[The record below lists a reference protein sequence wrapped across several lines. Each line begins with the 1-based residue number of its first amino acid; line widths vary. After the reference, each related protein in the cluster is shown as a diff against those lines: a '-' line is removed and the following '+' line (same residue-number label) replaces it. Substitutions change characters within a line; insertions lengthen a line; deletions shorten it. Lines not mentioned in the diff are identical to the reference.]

1 MRTHVLIGALAA
13 FLMVSCEGKS
23 GTEQQSLKVSP
34 ETMTFGAESG
44 TQRATVTA
52 QGVEWT
58 HEVAAE
64 AAEWLSAERSDDQ
77 TLTVTVAENSAPE
90 QRSGRITVS
99 AEGSGVAP
107 CVITVTQQA
116 AEIIYGLTVEPA
128 SLDFAGTDAPSQKVT
143 VTTEGEGL
151 TWTAEPE
158 EAIAEWV
165 TLAVEGNEITVS
177 VADNLLT
184 TPRAGLITVTPSV
197 ESVGAKAIRITQA
210 GCDPEFSATPLELT
224 FPCLDVSSEWSE
236 PQSVE
241 VVALGVEFHIM
252 YSFGNGDERWVEAT
266 INVKDGRGTVEVQV
280 TRNTAPEER
289 TASVYLVP
297 NDETLGFEQ
306 IEIKVTQEAAPE
318 YRSNLTENVVL
329 DATHAYCYV
338 RPSRPSASG
347 GTYWQIELLGSDV
360 QNEGGINSGT
370 GDRLYLM
377 LVSTLIEPNDDNEYY
392 LPAGTYTIATAEK
405 GGDDVE
411 PWDIVYPYNPND
423 SAKYPSGATYTR
435 IENDVWTVKAPLVEG
450 TMEVSRS
457 GDVYTLQLDF
467 KDDRGYSVTGTYE
480 GRLDENRLVD

>member
-1 MRTHVLIGALAA
+1 MDPR
-13 FLMVSCEGKS
+13 
-23 GTEQQSLKVSP
+23 
-34 ETMTFGAESG
+34 
-44 TQRATVTA
+44 
-52 QGVEWT
+52 
-58 HEVAAE
+58 
-64 AAEWLSAERSDDQ
+64 DDK
-77 TLTVTVAENSAPE
+77 TLTVTVAENAAPE

-99 AEGSGVAP
+99 AEGSGTAP

-116 AEIIYGLTVEPA
+116 AEITYGLTVEPA
-128 SLDFAGTDAPSQKVT
+128 SLDFVGTDAPSQQVT

-197 ESVGAKAIRITQA
+197 ESAGAKAIRVTQA

-224 FPCLDVSSEWSE
+224 FPCGDISSEWSE

-241 VVALGVEFHIM
+241 VVALGVEFHSM
-252 YSFGNGDERWVEAT
+252 YSFGNGDDKWIDAT
-266 INVKDGRGTVEVQV
+266 INVKDGRGTVDVLV
-280 TRNTAPEER
+280 KRNTASEER

-306 IEIKVTQEAAPE
+306 IEIKVTQEAAPD

-338 RPSRPSASG
+338 RPSRPSLTG
-347 GTYWQIELLGSDV
+347 GTYWNIELLGADV
-360 QNEGGINSGT
+360 RNEYGNNYGT
-370 GDRLYLM
+370 GDRLYIQ

-392 LPAGTYTIATAEK
+392 LPEGTYTIATAEK

-467 KDDRGYSVTGTYE
+467 KDDQGYSVTGTYE

>member
-23 GTEQQSLKVSP
+23 GTEQQSLEVSP

-64 AAEWLSAERSDDQ
+64 AAEWLSAERSDDK
-77 TLTVTVAENSAPE
+77 TLTVTVAENAAPE

-99 AEGSGVAP
+99 AEGSGTAP

-116 AEIIYGLTVEPA
+116 AEITYGLTVEPA
-128 SLDFAGTDAPSQKVT
+128 SLDFVGTDAPSQQVT

-165 TLAVEGNEITVS
+165 TLAVEGDKITVS
-177 VADNLLT
+177 VADNPLT

-197 ESVGAKAIRITQA
+197 ESAGAKAIRVTQA

-224 FPCLDVSSEWSE
+224 FPSGDVSSEFSE

-241 VVALGVEFHIM
+241 VVALGVEFHVM
-252 YSFGNGDERWVEAT
+252 YSFGNGDERWAEAT
-266 INVKDGRGTVEVQV
+266 INVKDGRGTVEVKV
-280 TRNTAPEER
+280 KRNTAPEAR

-297 NDETLGFEQ
+297 NDEELGFGQ

-318 YRSNLTENVVL
+318 YRSNLTENVVMDIPQL
-329 DATHAYCYV
+329 YCYV
-338 RPSRPSASG
+338 KVGNPSQTG
-347 GTYWQIELLGSDV
+347 GTYWEVQAYGADV
-360 QNEGGINSGT
+360 LNDYGIVSGT
-370 GDRLYLM
+370 GDRLYLP
-377 LVSTLIEPNDDNEYY
+377 LVSTLIERNDDNEYD
-392 LPAGTYTIATAEK
+392 LPEGTYTIATAEEPE
-405 GGDDVE
+405 VE
-411 PWDIVYPYNPND
+411 PWWIVYPYRLND
-423 SAKYPSGATYTR
+423 SARYPSGATFTR

-457 GDVYTLQLDF
+457 GDIYTLQFDF
-467 KDDRGYSVTGTYE
+467 KDDQGYSVTGTYE
-480 GRLDENRLVD
+480 GPLDDNMVVS

>member
-44 TQRATVTA
+44 TQQAAVTA

-64 AAEWLSAERSDDQ
+64 AAEWLSAERCDDK
-77 TLTVTVAENSAPE
+77 TLTVTVAENPAPE

-116 AEIIYGLTVEPA
+116 AEITYGLTVEPA

-143 VTTEGEGL
+143 VITEGEGL

-177 VADNLLT
+177 VADNPLT

-241 VVALGVEFHIM
+241 VVALGVEFHVM
-252 YSFGNGDERWVEAT
+252 TSLKDEEDRWAEAT

-280 TRNTAPEER
+280 TRNTAPEKR
-289 TASVYLVP
+289 TAFVYLVP

-338 RPSRPSASG
+338 KPARPSLSG

-360 QNEGGINSGT
+360 QNEAGINSGT

-392 LPAGTYTIATAEK
+392 LPEGTYTVGTPEEADAI
-405 GGDDVE
+405 E
-411 PWDIVYPYNPND
+411 PWGIVYPYNLKD
-423 SAKYPSGATYTR
+423 SARYPSGATFTR
-435 IENDVWTVKAPLVEG
+435 LENDVWTVKAPLVEG

-457 GDVYTLQLDF
+457 GDIYMLKLAF
-467 KDDRGYSVTGTYE
+467 KDDQGYSVTGTYE
-480 GRLDENRLVD
+480 GRLDENRIVD

>member
-23 GTEQQSLKVSP
+23 GTEQQSLEVSP

-64 AAEWLSAERSDDQ
+64 AAEWLSAERSDDK
-77 TLTVTVAENSAPE
+77 TLTVTVAENAAPE

-99 AEGSGVAP
+99 AEGSGTAP

-116 AEIIYGLTVEPA
+116 AEITYGLTVEPA
-128 SLDFAGTDAPSQKVT
+128 SLDFVGVDAPSQQVT

-165 TLAVEGNEITVS
+165 TLAVEGDRITVS
-177 VADNLLT
+177 VADNPLT
-184 TPRAGLITVTPSV
+184 TPRAGIITVTPSV
-197 ESVGAKAIRITQA
+197 ESAGAKAIRVTQA

-224 FPCLDVSSEWSE
+224 FPCGDISSEWSE

-252 YSFGNGDERWVEAT
+252 TSLGDGEDRWIDAT
-266 INVKDGRGTVEVQV
+266 INVKDGRGTVEVLV
-280 TRNTAPEER
+280 KRNTASEPR

-297 NDETLGFEQ
+297 NDEELGFGQ
-306 IEIKVTQEAAPE
+306 IEIKVTQEAAPD
-318 YRSNLTENVVL
+318 YRSNLTEDVVL

-338 RPSRPSASG
+338 RPSRPSLSG
-347 GTYWQIELLGSDV
+347 GTYWQIELLGADV
-360 QNEGGINSGT
+360 RNEYGNNYGT
-370 GDRLYLM
+370 GDRLYLH

-392 LPAGTYTIATAEK
+392 LPEGTYTVGTAEEA
-405 GGDDVE
+405 DAIE
-411 PWDIVYPYNPND
+411 PWGIVYPYNLND
-423 SAKYPSGATYTR
+423 SARYPSGATFTR
-435 IENDVWTVKAPLVEG
+435 LENDVWTVKAPLVEG

-457 GDVYTLQLDF
+457 GDIYTLQCDF
-467 KDDRGYSVTGTYE
+467 KDDQGYSVTGTYE
-480 GRLDENRLVD
+480 GRLDENRIVN

>member
-184 TPRAGLITVTPSV
+184 APRAGLITVTPSV
-197 ESVGAKAIRITQA
+197 ESVGAKAIRVTQA

-224 FPCLDVSSEWSE
+224 FPCLDISSEWSE

-241 VVALGVEFHIM
+241 VVALGVEFHLI
-252 YSFGNGDERWVEAT
+252 YSLGNGDERWVDAT
-266 INVKDGRGTVEVQV
+266 INVKDGRGTVEVLV
-280 TRNTAPEER
+280 ARNTAPEER

-360 QNEGGINSGT
+360 QNEVGINSGT

-392 LPAGTYTIATAEK
+392 LPEGTYTVATAEK

>member
-13 FLMVSCEGKS
+13 FLMVSCEGKT

-34 ETMTFGAESG
+34 EAMTFEAGSG

-77 TLTVTVAENSAPE
+77 TLTVTVTENPAPE

-116 AEIIYGLTVEPA
+116 AEITYGLTVEPA
-128 SLDFAGTDAPSQKVT
+128 SLDFVGVDAPSQQVT

-165 TLAVEGNEITVS
+165 TLAVEGDRITVS
-177 VADNLLT
+177 VADNPLT
-184 TPRAGLITVTPSV
+184 TPRTGIITVTPSV
-197 ESVGAKAIRITQA
+197 ESVGAKAIRVTQA

-224 FPCLDVSSEWSE
+224 FPCGDVSDEYIE
-236 PQSVE
+236 QTVQ
-241 VVALGVEFHIM
+241 VTARGVEWHIM
-252 YSFGNGDERWVEAT
+252 YSEENISWINAEKRAT
-266 INVKDGRGTVEVQV
+266 GESVVQELAIQV
-280 TRNTAPEER
+280 LRNAASEPR
-289 TASVYLVP
+289 SVSVYLIP
-297 NDETLGFEQ
+297 NDEELGFEQ

-318 YRSNLTENVVL
+318 YRSNLTEDVVL
-329 DATHAYCYV
+329 DVTHAYCYV
-338 RPSRPSASG
+338 RPSRPSLSG

-360 QNEGGINSGT
+360 RNESGNNYGT
-370 GDRLYLM
+370 GDRLYVK

-392 LPAGTYTIATAEK
+392 LPEGTYTVGTAEEADAI
-405 GGDDVE
+405 G
-411 PWDIVYPYNPND
+411 PWEILYPYDPND
-423 SAKYPSGATYTR
+423 SARYPMGATFTR
-435 IENDVWTVKAPLVEG
+435 LENDVWTVKAPLVEG

-467 KDDRGYSVTGTYE
+467 KDDQGYSVTGTYE
-480 GRLDENRLVD
+480 GRLDENRIVN

>member
-1 MRTHVLIGALAA
+1 
-13 FLMVSCEGKS
+13 MVSCEGKT
-23 GTEQQSLKVSP
+23 GTEQPSLEVSP
-34 ETMTFGAESG
+34 ETMTFEAGSG
-44 TQRATVTA
+44 TQQAAVTA

-64 AAEWLSAERSDDQ
+64 AAEWLSAERSDDK
-77 TLTVTVAENSAPE
+77 TLTVTVAENPAPE

-99 AEGSGVAP
+99 AEGSGVTP

-116 AEIIYGLTVEPA
+116 ADVAYGLTLEPA
-128 SLDFAGTDAPSQKVT
+128 SLEFAGEGAPAQTVT
-143 VTTEGEGL
+143 VVAQGGL

-158 EAIAEWV
+158 EAIAGWV
-165 TLAVEGNEITVS
+165 TLAVEGDKITVTA
-177 VADNLLT
+177 ADNPET
-184 TPRAGLITVTPSV
+184 ASRSGNIVVTPSV
-197 ESVGAKAIRITQA
+197 ESAGAKAIRVTQA

-224 FPCLDVSSEWSE
+224 FPCGDISSEWSE

-241 VVALGVEFHIM
+241 VVALGVEFHSM
-252 YSFGNGDERWVEAT
+252 YSFGNGDDKWIDAT
-266 INVKDGRGTVEVQV
+266 INVKDGRGTVDVLV
-280 TRNTAPEER
+280 KRNTASEER

-306 IEIKVTQEAAPE
+306 IEIKVTQEAAPD

-338 RPSRPSASG
+338 RPSRPSLTG
-347 GTYWQIELLGSDV
+347 GTYWNIELLGADV
-360 QNEGGINSGT
+360 RNEYGNNYGT
-370 GDRLYLM
+370 GDRLYIQ

-392 LPAGTYTIATAEK
+392 LPEGTYTIATAEK

-467 KDDRGYSVTGTYE
+467 KDDQGYSVTGTYE

>member
-184 TPRAGLITVTPSV
+184 APRAGLITVTPSV
-197 ESVGAKAIRITQA
+197 ESVGAKAIRVTQA

-224 FPCLDVSSEWSE
+224 FPCLDISSEWSE

-241 VVALGVEFHIM
+241 VVALGVEFHLI
-252 YSFGNGDERWVEAT
+252 YSLGNGDERWVDAT
-266 INVKDGRGTVEVQV
+266 INVKDGRGTVEVLV
-280 TRNTAPEER
+280 ARNTAPEER

-360 QNEGGINSGT
+360 QNEVGINSGT

-392 LPAGTYTIATAEK
+392 LPEGTYTVATAEK

-435 IENDVWTVKAPLVEG
+435 IENYVWTVKAPLVEG

>member
-1 MRTHVLIGALAA
+1 MPLRSSGAA
-13 FLMVSCEGKS
+13 G
-23 GTEQQSLKVSP
+23 
-34 ETMTFGAESG
+34 
-44 TQRATVTA
+44 
-52 QGVEWT
+52 
-58 HEVAAE
+58 
-64 AAEWLSAERSDDQ
+64 
-77 TLTVTVAENSAPE
+77 
-90 QRSGRITVS
+90 ITVS
-99 AEGSGVAP
+99 AEGSGTAP

-116 AEIIYGLTVEPA
+116 AEITYGLTVEPA
-128 SLDFAGTDAPSQKVT
+128 SLDFVGTDAPSQQVT

-197 ESVGAKAIRITQA
+197 ESAGAKAIRVTQA

-224 FPCLDVSSEWSE
+224 FPCGDISSEWSE

-241 VVALGVEFHIM
+241 VVALGVEFHSM
-252 YSFGNGDERWVEAT
+252 YSFGNGDDKWIDAT
-266 INVKDGRGTVEVQV
+266 INVKDGRGTVDVLV
-280 TRNTAPEER
+280 KRNTASEER

-306 IEIKVTQEAAPE
+306 IEIKVTQEAAPD

-338 RPSRPSASG
+338 RPSRPSLTG
-347 GTYWQIELLGSDV
+347 GTYWNIELLGADV
-360 QNEGGINSGT
+360 RNEYGNNYGT
-370 GDRLYLM
+370 GDRLYIQ

-392 LPAGTYTIATAEK
+392 LPEGTYTIATAEK

-450 TMEVSRS
+450 TREVSRS

-467 KDDRGYSVTGTYE
+467 KDDQGYSVTGTYE

>member
-23 GTEQQSLKVSP
+23 GTEQPSLEVSP

-64 AAEWLSAERSDDQ
+64 AAEWLSAERSDDK
-77 TLTVTVAENSAPE
+77 TLTVAENAAPE

-99 AEGSGVAP
+99 AEGSGTAP

-116 AEIIYGLTVEPA
+116 AEITYGLTVEPA
-128 SLDFAGTDAPSQKVT
+128 SLDFVGTDAPSQQVT

-197 ESVGAKAIRITQA
+197 ESAGAKAIRVTQA

-224 FPCLDVSSEWSE
+224 FPCGDISSEWSE

-241 VVALGVEFHIM
+241 VVALGVEFHSM
-252 YSFGNGDERWVEAT
+252 YSFGNGDDKWIDAT
-266 INVKDGRGTVEVQV
+266 INVKDGRGTVDVLV
-280 TRNTAPEER
+280 KRNTASEER

-306 IEIKVTQEAAPE
+306 IEIKVTQEAAPD

-338 RPSRPSASG
+338 RPSRPSLTG
-347 GTYWQIELLGSDV
+347 GTYWNIELLGADV
-360 QNEGGINSGT
+360 RNEYGNNYGT
-370 GDRLYLM
+370 GDRLYIQ

-392 LPAGTYTIATAEK
+392 LPEGTYTIATAEK

-467 KDDRGYSVTGTYE
+467 KDDQGYSVTGTYE